1 MTSGTLQSPSV
12 RLNYLCWLHFL
23 VETKRKR
30 IFWRAAG
37 IVLGVLVVGGAV
49 LVYSVSRR
57 LPPEI
62 MKDIRAGIAARE
74 IPDAEQR
81 LNKYLEVRYGSLTE
95 PSNRDKVFVDFF
107 NIEHIK
113 ALHLMV
119 RHSPESQR
127 QSNILAMADWVK
139 SYRESL
145 SPAQRAALNA
155 RFQTPEG
162 RAMLRQAT
170 AQYNSQDVQYRGQ
183 TAPVI
188 SQLLKTINSTQQP

>member
-1 MTSGTLQSPSV
+1 MFEVHGEP
-12 RLNYLCWLHFL
+12 L
-23 VETKRKR
+23 VNEQMEAKRKR
-30 IFWRAAG
+30 FFWRAAG
-37 IVLGVLVVGGAV
+37 ITLGVLVVGGTA

-62 MKDIRAGIAARE
+62 MKDIRAGIAARA

-81 LNKYLEVRYGSLTE
+81 LNKYLEVRYGALSD
-95 PSNRDKVFVDFF
+95 PANREKVFVDFF

-113 ALHLMV
+113 ALQLMV
-119 RHSPESQR
+119 QYSPEDHR
-127 QSNILAMADWVK
+127 RSNILAMANWVS

-145 SPAQRAALNA
+145 TAPERAALNA

-162 RAMLRQAT
+162 RAMLQRAT

-183 TAPVI
+183 TALVI

>member
-1 MTSGTLQSPSV
+1 MKA
-12 RLNYLCWLHFL
+12 
-23 VETKRKR
+23 KRKR
-30 IFWRAAG
+30 SFWRAAG
-37 IVLGVLVVGGAV
+37 IALAVLVAGGAV
-49 LVYSVSRR
+49 LIYSVSRR
-57 LPPEI
+57 LPPEL

-74 IPDAEQR
+74 IPNADER
-81 LNKYLEVRYGSLTE
+81 LNKYLELRYGPLDD
-95 PSNRDKVFVDFF
+95 PANREKVFVDFF

-113 ALHLMV
+113 ALQLMV
-119 RHSPESQR
+119 QHSPASQR
-127 QSNILAMADWVK
+127 QSNILAMAKWVS

-145 SPAQRAALNA
+145 APTERAALNA

-188 SQLLKTINSTQQP
+188 SQLLKTISSTQQP